1 MLLLIF
7 LADLAGA
14 GGPRVKRVSMELG
27 GNAPFVVYVLM
38 RVLNA
43 VVDFLGRSCW
53 SRRPAG

>member
-27 GNAPFVVYVLM
+27 GNAPSIDRGVCI
-38 RVLNA
+38 
-43 VVDFLGRSCW
+43 DEGTECCC
-53 SRRPAG
+53 